1 MAGRLASRSD
11 FVPFVAWLS
20 TVHDAVYEHAG
31 IDFVVGLPSD
41 YYLGL
46 LWRGWMYASCD
57 HISIRRSAS
66 DAGSSLARSEH
77 IPWST
82 QFDQYALRQEE
93 ETHARPLGCADR
105 EQTAQEFT
113 CISTA
118 TGQALC
124 SMGANGSNSGVRGL
138 MWCRTVCSLRY
149 GRYSGLCKLA
159 SSSLYVRSALGSL
172 LRSPAAASVAMLAQT
187 SCSHMH
193 AVRGCSV
200 CLPYL

>member
-1 MAGRLASRSD
+1 M
-11 FVPFVAWLS
+11 
-20 TVHDAVYEHAG
+20 
-31 IDFVVGLPSD
+31 PSG
-41 YYLGL
+41 YYPGL
-46 LWRGWMYASCD
+46 LWRGWSYAPCD
-57 HISIRRSAS
+57 HISLRRSAS
-66 DAGSSLARSEH
+66 GAVSSLARSQR
-77 IPWST
+77 IPWGT
-82 QFDQYALRQEE
+82 HLYQHALRQEA
-93 ETHARPLGCADR
+93 ETRARPLGCAKR

-159 SSSLYVRSALGSL
+159 SSSLYFCSALGSL
-172 LRSPAAASVAMLAQT
+172 LRSPAAASIAMLAQT

-193 AVRGCSV
+193 AVRGCFV
-200 CLPYL
+200 RLPCL